1 MPPVTEDRVRV
12 MITAGLKEYEREVV
26 EPRHRETQSELSAI
40 KNLIQQGSGALKLGG
55 ISLSIASFVW
65 IVLQIVHHVGSK

>member
-26 EPRHRETQSELSAI
+26 EPRHKETQGELASI

-55 ISLSIASFVW
+55 ISLSIASFIW
-65 IVLQIVHHVGSK
+65 IVLQIMHHMDGK

>member
-1 MPPVTEDRVRV
+1 MPPVTEDRVKV

-26 EPRHRETQSELSAI
+26 EPRHRETQGELTTI

-55 ISLSIASFVW
+55 ISLSIASFIWV
-65 IVLQIVHHVGSK
+65 VLQIVHHVQGK